1 LAVTSEKR
9 CGLPAA
15 FVSIR
20 VLSLRLDM
28 MNIQHS
34 TGTRFNTCVGGKLH
48 LFPPGVQFG
57 EVGDPS
63 VDLQGHPLVK
73 PLVWISTSST
83 SFKLVLL

>member
-1 LAVTSEKR
+1 
-9 CGLPAA
+9 
-15 FVSIR
+15 
-20 VLSLRLDM
+20 

-34 TGTRFNTCVGGKLH
+34 TGTRFNACVGGKLH
-48 LFPPGVQFG
+48 LFPMGVQFG

-73 PLVWISTSST
+73 PLLWISTSST

>member
-1 LAVTSEKR
+1 
-9 CGLPAA
+9 
-15 FVSIR
+15 
-20 VLSLRLDM
+20 

-34 TGTRFNTCVGGKLH
+34 NGTRFNTCVSEKLH
-48 LFPPGVQFG
+48 LFPTGVQFG

-73 PLVWISTSST
+73 PLLWISTSST